1 MKVKLESKDRIYRLK
16 RNAAPLT
23 FSIPVRNSKS
33 LPLLYFD
40 EEQNVNRALR
50 YARNQKTPFE
60 DEQDGNAIIEPVVF
74 EDGFLSVPRTNPVLQ
89 EFLHYHPL
97 NGVSFEEVD
106 HEQDAQKEMEALAN
120 EADALIEAR
129 QMSVEQLEIVGRV
142 LLGKDVSRMT
152 TAELRRDVLVYAKK
166 DPVGFMNMIN
176 DPSLQASSS
185 VRMFFEKGLLSFRNN
200 NKEVW
205 YSTPSNKKKMMN
217 IPYGEDPYEMVMN
230 YLQSED
236 GIDDLKMLENF
247 LQ

>member
-74 EDGFLSVPRTNPVLQ
+74 ENGFLSVPRTNPVLQ

-97 NGVSFEEVD
+97 NGVSFEEVN
-106 HEQDAQKEMEALAN
+106 HEKDAQKEMESLAN

-230 YLQSED
+230 YVQSED

-247 LQ
+247 L

>member
-1 MKVKLESKDRIYRLK
+1 MKVKLEPKDRFYRLK

-97 NGVSFEEVD
+97 NGVSFEEVN
-106 HEQDAQKEMEALAN
+106 HEKDAQKEMEALAN

-247 LQ
+247 L

>member
-97 NGVSFEEVD
+97 NGVSFEEVN
-106 HEQDAQKEMEALAN
+106 HEKDAQKEMEALAN

-166 DPVGFMNMIN
+166 DPMGFMNMIN

-185 VRMFFEKGLLSFRNN
+185 VRMFFEKGLLSFRSN

-247 LQ
+247 L

>member
-74 EDGFLSVPRTNPVLQ
+74 ENGFLSVPRTNPVLQ

-97 NGVSFEEVD
+97 NGVSFEEVN
-106 HEQDAQKEMEALAN
+106 HEKDAQKEMESLAN

-247 LQ
+247 L

>member
-74 EDGFLSVPRTNPVLQ
+74 ENGFLSVPRTNPVLQ

-97 NGVSFEEVD
+97 NGVSFEEVN

-247 LQ
+247 L

>member
-74 EDGFLSVPRTNPVLQ
+74 ENGFLSVPRTNPVLQ

-97 NGVSFEEVD
+97 NGVSFEEVN
-106 HEQDAQKEMEALAN
+106 HEKDAQKEMEALAN

-247 LQ
+247 L

>member
-1 MKVKLESKDRIYRLK
+1 
-16 RNAAPLT
+16 
-23 FSIPVRNSKS
+23 
-33 LPLLYFD
+33 
-40 EEQNVNRALR
+40 
-50 YARNQKTPFE
+50 
-60 DEQDGNAIIEPVVF
+60 
-74 EDGFLSVPRTNPVLQ
+74 
-89 EFLHYHPL
+89 
-97 NGVSFEEVD
+97 
-106 HEQDAQKEMEALAN
+106 
-120 EADALIEAR
+120 
-129 QMSVEQLEIVGRV
+129 LEIVGRV

-247 LQ
+247 L

>member
-1 MKVKLESKDRIYRLK
+1 MKVKLEPKDRIYRLK

-74 EDGFLSVPRTNPVLQ
+74 ENGFLSVPRTNPVLQ

-97 NGVSFEEVD
+97 NGVSFEEVN
-106 HEQDAQKEMEALAN
+106 HEKDAQKEMEALAN

-247 LQ
+247 L

>member
-1 MKVKLESKDRIYRLK
+1 MKVKLEPKDRIYRLK

-97 NGVSFEEVD
+97 NGVSFEEVN
-106 HEQDAQKEMEALAN
+106 HEKDAQKEMEALAN

-247 LQ
+247 L